1 MLNLT
6 YGIFTDLIYI
16 PWVDLGHSL
25 DVLYYFMCF
34 AFEEIYHVS
43 QCSLDLFLTS
53 AYTIFK
59 CDVVPRFSGMV
70 FVFVNLPEVQV
81 VDPGAV
87 PASVVSEGVVLL
99 VPGGEIFSFPLISRF
114 HCAVEPAVSL
124 SGCNVVDVY
133 VGDLIYCGV
142 YEFTTVVSPILHG
155 RF

>member
-6 YGIFTDLIYI
+6 YGIFTDLVYF

-53 AYTIFK
+53 AYTTFK
-59 CDVVPRFSGMV
+59 FDVVFRFSGMV

-99 VPGGEIFSFPLISRF
+99 VPGGEIFL
-114 HCAVEPAVSL
+114 SL
-124 SGCNVVDVY
+124 
-133 VGDLIYCGV
+133 
-142 YEFTTVVSPILHG
+142 
-155 RF
+155 